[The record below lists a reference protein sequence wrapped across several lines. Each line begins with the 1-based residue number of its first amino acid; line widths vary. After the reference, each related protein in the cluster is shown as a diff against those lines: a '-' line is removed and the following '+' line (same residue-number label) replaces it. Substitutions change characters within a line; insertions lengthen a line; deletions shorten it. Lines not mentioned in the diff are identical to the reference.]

1 MPRLPG
7 EALPV
12 ALDHSRHSRETA
24 SARVVGSSRPAEHG
38 TSGAASAVALAGE
51 RVEQLPIYALGT
63 GVLALVVALGF
74 YLRVKSLPEG
84 NADMQRI
91 ARYIREGAMAF
102 LVREYKVLAIY
113 SVVVSAALF
122 FMFGSYGLL
131 SAGSFIAGAFLSLL
145 AGFFGMKAATFANVR
160 TTEAARAHGKARA
173 LVTALDGGSVM
184 GLCVAGLG
192 LIGIGGLYH
201 FYASASVFTQHDAM
215 HELAIALHSFAVG
228 ASSIALFAR
237 IGGGIYTK
245 AADVGA
251 DIVGKVEANIPED
264 DPRNPG
270 VIADNVGDNVGDIA
284 GMGADIYE
292 SYIAAMVATA
302 ALGLS
307 VNIDTLRETLAP
319 GISDGPTVRMI
330 AVGLPVLL
338 STIGLAVSLIGI
350 LVTRSLSSLP
360 PATVLRLALILPP
373 FLVTGAALVVLPQ
386 FGISN
391 AAVWTLGAGALGGAI
406 IGLVTDYYTS
416 MGPVR
421 AIAQASFT
429 GPGTNVIRGLAV
441 GMESCAIPLLTLVI
455 VGWASNHWLG
465 LYGIALAA
473 VGMLAGTAIVMT
485 VDAYGPIADNGG
497 GISEMSGLGPD
508 VRAIT
513 DELDSVGNTTAA
525 VGKGFAI
532 GSAVL
537 TVVALFAAFNEE
549 AGIENLVLNDAD
561 VLLGL
566 MLGSILPCLVG
577 AATMTAVGNAAGA
590 IVEEIRRQFRE
601 IPGLLEGREGVE
613 PQPAVIVDIATAAA
627 IKEMLYPGLVAIVS
641 PVAIGFLLGPKVL
654 AGALAGALAVGAT
667 LSLLMANAGGAW
679 DNAKKFIEKGGLPGH
694 KKGSDVH
701 KAAVVGDT
709 VGDPFKDT
717 SGPGVSILIKVMGV
731 VSLLIAPLLR

>member
-1 MPRLPG
+1 VDQ
-7 EALPV
+7 LPV
-12 ALDHSRHSRETA
+12 Y
-24 SARVVGSSRPAEHG
+24 
-38 TSGAASAVALAGE
+38 AV
-51 RVEQLPIYALGT
+51 GT
-63 GVLALVVALGF
+63 GVVALVVALGF
-74 YLRVKSLPEG
+74 YLRVKALPEG
-84 NADMQRI
+84 TAEMSRI
-91 ARYIREGAMAF
+91 ARYIREGSMAF
-102 LVREYKVLAIY
+102 LTREYKVLAVY
-113 SVVVSAALF
+113 AVVVSGVLFVMFEDLGGISAASF
-122 FMFGSYGLL
+122 F
-131 SAGSFIAGAFLSLL
+131 AGAFLSLL

-160 TTEAARAHGKARA
+160 TTEAARTHGMARA
-173 LVTALDGGSVM
+173 LVTALDGGAVM

-192 LIGIGGLYH
+192 LIGIGGVYYL
-201 FYASASVFTQHDAM
+201 FGNSSVFADNDDM
-215 HELAIALHSFAVG
+215 HKLATVLHSFAVG

-284 GMGADIYE
+284 GMGADIFE
-292 SYIAAMVATA
+292 SYIAAMVAAA
-302 ALGLS
+302 ALGLT
-307 VNIDTLRETLAP
+307 VPIALLREKLAP
-319 GISDGPTVRMI
+319 GIEDDATLRMA

-338 STIGLAVSLIGI
+338 STVGLAVSLIGI
-350 LVTRSLSSLP
+350 FVTRTLSSLP

-373 FLVTGAALVVLPQ
+373 FLVTGAGLIVLPI

-406 IGLVTDYYTS
+406 IGLITDYYTS

-421 AIAQASFT
+421 RICEASLT

-441 GMESCAIPLLTLVI
+441 GLESCAVPMLTLVV
-455 VGWASNHWLG
+455 VGWASNQMLG

-497 GISEMSGLGPD
+497 GISEMSGLGPE
-508 VRAIT
+508 VRKIT
-513 DELDSVGNTTAA
+513 DELDAVGNTTAA

-537 TVVALFAAFNEE
+537 TVVALFAAFNQE
-549 AGIENLVLNDAD
+549 AGIAELSLNDAS

-577 AATMTAVGNAAGA
+577 AATMTAVGRAAGA

-613 PQPAVIVDIATAAA
+613 PQPKVIVDIATTAA
-627 IKEMLYPGLVAIVS
+627 IKEMIYPGMIAIVA

-654 AGALAGALAVGAT
+654 AGALAGSLAVGAT
-667 LSLLMANAGGAW
+667 MSLLMANAGGAW

-694 KKGSDVH
+694 KKGSDAH

-717 SGPGVSILIKVMGV
+717 SGPGVAILIKVMGV